1 VIAKA
6 SLEVILT
13 LKEFCGMKKL
23 LSAFLLLILL
33 AQTSV
38 LRSVAFAQEAAK
50 SIQQS
55 QAHVT
60 AMSNLDVI
68 RMVKADFTA
77 ETVIAQI
84 KSSTCNFVTTPAALQ
99 HLKEEGVPDAVIVAM
114 VMSPKLAV
122 DKNHSSQTPEPQKNV
137 RVRIPNG
144 LAIEVEAPFTVSSQ
158 DVKKGDAISFRVVNP
173 VKVDGVVVIEPGAT
187 ATGRVV
193 QASRGGHFG
202 RAGRLA
208 WTMENVTGVDG
219 TRIPLQAAGRIVGD
233 SKAAKVITQT
243 VAMGALLWVIAPVAL
258 FHGFKRGENA
268 ILPAGKRLE
277 VLVQGETTVNAVTR

>member
-1 VIAKA
+1 
-6 SLEVILT
+6 
-13 LKEFCGMKKL
+13 MKKL
-23 LSAFLLLILL
+23 LSTFLLALL
-33 AQTSV
+33 VTQTTPLLTVVSAQ
-38 LRSVAFAQEAAK
+38 QAAK
-50 SIQQS
+50 TIQQS
-55 QAHVT
+55 QVAVT
-60 AMSNLDVI
+60 ALSNQDVL
-68 RMVKADFTA
+68 RMVKADFMP

-84 KSSTCNFVTTPAALQ
+84 KSSTCDFVTTPAALQ

-114 VMSPKLAV
+114 VMAPKLAV
-122 DKNHSSQTPEPQKNV
+122 DKNHASQTGTPQKSV
-137 RVRIPNG
+137 RVKIPNG
-144 LAIEVEAPFTVSSQ
+144 VTVEVEAPFTVTSQ
-158 DVKKGDAISFRVVNP
+158 DVKKGEAISFRVVNP

-208 WTMENVTGVDG
+208 WAMESVTGVDG

-243 VAMGALLWVIAPVAL
+243 VVMGALLWVVAPVAL

-277 VLVQGETTVNAVTR
+277 VLVQGETSVNGLAR

>member
-1 VIAKA
+1 
-6 SLEVILT
+6 
-13 LKEFCGMKKL
+13 MKKL
-23 LSAFLLLILL
+23 LTAFLLPLLLI
-33 AQTSV
+33 QSTPV
-38 LRSVAFAQEAAK
+38 LTVVSGQEAAK
-50 SIQQS
+50 IVQQS
-55 QAHVT
+55 QEAVT
-60 AMSNLDVI
+60 ALNNQDVL
-68 RMVKADFTA
+68 RMVKAEFMP

-84 KSSTCNFVTTPAALQ
+84 KSSPSDFVTTPAALQ
-99 HLKEEGVPDAVIVAM
+99 HLKEEGVPDAVILAM
-114 VMSPKLAV
+114 VMAPKLSV
-122 DKNHSSQTPEPQKNV
+122 DKNHADQMTVPQKNV
-137 RVRIPNG
+137 RIKIPNG
-144 LAIEVEAPFTVSSQ
+144 VAIEVEAPFTVSSQ

-173 VKVDGVVVIEPGAT
+173 VRVDGVVVIEPGAT

-208 WTMENVTGVDG
+208 WAMESVTGVDG

-243 VAMGALLWVIAPVAL
+243 VVMGALLWVVAPVAL

-277 VLVQGETTVNAVTR
+277 VLVQGETSVNGIAR